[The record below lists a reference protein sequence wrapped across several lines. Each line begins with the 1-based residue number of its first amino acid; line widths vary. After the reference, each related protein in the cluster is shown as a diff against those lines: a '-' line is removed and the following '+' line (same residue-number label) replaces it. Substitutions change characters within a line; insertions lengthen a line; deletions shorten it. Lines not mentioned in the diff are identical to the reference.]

1 VGLAGRPG
9 AGRWSLRRLLA
20 ALLPTPVAEACVL
33 ATEDGALA
41 GLFFFG
47 SDRPDGR
54 RAAEVAAR
62 EARGAQ
68 VIWDERACAPVATQ
82 LAEYFG
88 GRRQVFDLLLAL
100 RGTPFQ
106 LAVWEE
112 LQRIP
117 FGATCT
123 YTELARRVGRPAAV
137 RAVGRANATN
147 PVSLVVPCH
156 RVVGADGTL
165 TGYGGGLG
173 VKRALL
179 ALEEPR
185 WMTPAPLP
193 LFPTS

>member
-1 VGLAGRPG
+1 MTLF
-9 AGRWSLRRLLA
+9 A
-20 ALLPTPVAEACVL
+20 ALLPTPVAPASVL
-33 ATEDGALA
+33 VDEKGALV

-47 SDRPDGR
+47 TDRPDGR
-54 RAAEVAAR
+54 TAREVAAR
-62 EARGAQ
+62 EARGAALVWQ
-68 VIWDERACAPVATQ
+68 DDGGPLFAPVAAQ
-82 LAEYFG
+82 LSEYFA
-88 GRRQVFDLLLAL
+88 GRRRVFDLPLAL

-106 LAVWEE
+106 LQVWQE

-117 FGATCT
+117 CGATCT

-179 ALEEPR
+179 ELEGA
-185 WMTPAPLP
+185 WTAPLP
-193 LFPTS
+193 LVSTS

>member
-1 VGLAGRPG
+1 MRQ
-9 AGRWSLRRLLA
+9 LLA

-33 ATEDGALA
+33 VTEDGALA

-62 EARGAQ
+62 EARGASL
-68 VIWDERACAPVATQ
+68 VWHEDGAPVFDPIAAQ
-82 LAEYFG
+82 LAEYFD
-88 GRRQVFDLLLAL
+88 GRRQVFDLPLAL

-112 LQRIP
+112 LRRIP

-179 ALEEPR
+179 DLEGAR
-185 WMTPAPLP
+185 RTAPV
-193 LFPTS
+193 

>member
-1 VGLAGRPG
+1 MRLA
-9 AGRWSLRRLLA
+9 A

-33 ATEDGALA
+33 TTGNGALA

-47 SDRPDGR
+47 ADRPDGR
-54 RAAEVAAR
+54 AAREVAAR
-62 EARGAQ
+62 EARGAELA
-68 VIWDERACAPVATQ
+68 WLDAGAPVFAPITAQ
-82 LAEYFG
+82 LAEYFT
-88 GRRQVFDLLLAL
+88 GRRREFDLPLAL

-106 LAVWEE
+106 LQVWEE
-112 LQRIP
+112 LRRIP

-179 ALEEPR
+179 DLEGIR
-185 WMTPAPLP
+185 GSGAATPLP

>member
-1 VGLAGRPG
+1 MRQ
-9 AGRWSLRRLLA
+9 LLA
-20 ALLPTPVAEACVL
+20 TLLPTPVAEACVL

-62 EARGAQ
+62 EARGASLA
-68 VIWDERACAPVATQ
+68 WDERAGAAVFEPIAGQ
-82 LAEYFG
+82 LDEYFA
-88 GRRQVFDLLLAL
+88 GRRRVFDLPLAL

-112 LQRIP
+112 LQRLP

-156 RVVGADGTL
+156 RVVGTDGTL

-179 ALEEPR
+179 ELEGAR
-185 WMTPAPLP
+185 WMAPAPLP
-193 LFPTS
+193 LFPEPLASL

>member
-1 VGLAGRPG
+1 VKLFAT
-9 AGRWSLRRLLA
+9 
-20 ALLPTPVAEACVL
+20 LLPTPVAPACALV
-33 ATEDGALA
+33 AEDGALA

-54 RAAEVAAR
+54 QAREVAAR
-62 EARGAQ
+62 EARGAALAWQ
-68 VIWDERACAPVATQ
+68 EDGTPLFDPIAAQ
-82 LAEYFG
+82 LSEYFA
-88 GRRQVFDLLLAL
+88 GRRRVFDLPLAL

-106 LAVWEE
+106 LQVWEE

-179 ALEEPR
+179 DLEG
-185 WMTPAPLP
+185 A
-193 LFPTS
+193 PTS